1 MEKQKHPAAHNLA
14 SATCKNRHHRM
25 GQQQQPKALWVV
37 FAKNKNNGTR
47 ITTIEISEQ

>member
-1 MEKQKHPAAHNLA
+1 MKINHRGNY
-14 SATCKNRHHRM
+14 KNKKNK
-25 GQQQQPKALWVV
+25 QQPKALWVV